1 MAPDKKNFSSRI
13 NLSGNLIEL
22 PAHLSFRWENG
33 EIVEE
38 VHLFD
43 PTLMKAELELFASSQ
58 E

>member
-1 MAPDKKNFSSRI
+1 KT
-13 NLSGNLIEL
+13 SGNLIEL

>member
-1 MAPDKKNFSSRI
+1 MTNTWFKWSTGKT
-13 NLSGNLIEL
+13 SGNLIEV

-43 PTLMKAELELFASSQ
+43 PALMKEELELFASSQ
-58 E
+58 Q